1 MGTARA
7 IFMEVERGRATRI
20 HVTRNHVTESDVSY
34 SQSRDRK
41 RPCPEGCAH
50 AQPEHVV
57 SHVTDP
63 DRKSRAR
70 KGPGIMFCAFPGFHG
85 YRRVEGCA
93 HAQPEVAQY
102 PT

>member
-1 MGTARA
+1 MRTARA
-7 IFMEVERGRATRI
+7 IFAEVERGRATGS
-20 HVTRNHVTESDVSY
+20 HVTRNHVTESDVSCG
-34 SQSRDRK
+34 QSRDRK
-41 RPCPEGCAH
+41 RPYPEGYAH